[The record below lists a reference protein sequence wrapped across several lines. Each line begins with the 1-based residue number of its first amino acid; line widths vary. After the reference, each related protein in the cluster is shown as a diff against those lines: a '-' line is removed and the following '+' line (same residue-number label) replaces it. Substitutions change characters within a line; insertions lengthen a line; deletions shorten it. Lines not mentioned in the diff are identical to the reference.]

1 MLKNLESKIAIT
13 YGDAKISYADLR
25 RNIKSFNDRYTLQE
39 GGHVVIFA
47 ENRPEW
53 IYAFYSVWHKQ
64 GIPVPI
70 DNLATAEE
78 TAYILKDCQPDV
90 IFTSQARQQVILKSI
105 EIAGIKSLLLLID
118 DPNFSLINDSS
129 SITSLPETGKLQE
142 FGTTKRSSG
151 SDDLIS
157 FSDPDPQKTAVI
169 IYTSGT
175 TGSPKG
181 VMLSY
186 LNLTTNIKAVSE
198 YIQIYSPDS
207 VVMILLPVHHVFP
220 LVGSMIIPLYIG
232 AKVAISPTML
242 SADIMS
248 TLKDNAV
255 TIIIGVPRL
264 YAAIRK
270 GILDKINKSL
280 IARLLFTIAKKVN
293 KPSFSRKVFGAVHKK
308 MGGAVTH
315 LVSGGAALDKEIG
328 ADYMTLGFEVL
339 EGYGM
344 SEAAPMITFTQ
355 PGRVRIGSPGEV
367 VRETT
372 IKIVDGEILASGP
385 NIMQGYYNKPE
396 ETAEVLK
403 DGWLYTG
410 DLGYIDETGYL
421 YITGRKKEI
430 IILSNGKNVNPV
442 ELEDKI
448 LESTYIKECGV
459 FYHDDQLQALIV
471 PDHTSIVDNEFKS
484 IHEFIKW
491 KVIEPLNKTVSS
503 YKKIMGF
510 HLTEEELPRT
520 RLGKLQRYKFAS
532 LAVLADI
539 GEEIPDDAPQTPEFH
554 LISDFLEK
562 EKLRKILPKHHI
574 EMDLGMDSLDKVSFQ
589 AWLMQTFGIDM
600 EPSEMTAF
608 SNIGKLSVYVSEKK
622 TRMEESK
629 LDWTDIMREKVNL
642 KLPANWFTGRWM
654 VYLSKIF
661 FHLYFNFKTK
671 GTENIPDGPVIFVP
685 NHQSS
690 MDGLFVASVL
700 QRHQLRNTYFYAK
713 EQHFQQA
720 WKKFL
725 ANRNNIIVVNIDKD
739 LKESIQK
746 IAEVLRQKRSLIIF
760 PEGTRTKTGNLGQ
773 FKKTFAILSRE
784 LNVPVVPVSIKGA
797 YEALPSGSKF
807 PKPWKR
813 IIVEFLQPVY
823 PGSHS
828 YESLTDHVRNQ
839 IQGKLGN

>member
-13 YGDAKISYADLR
+13 YGDIKISYADLR
-25 RNIKSFNDRYTLQE
+25 KNIKTFSDRYTIPE

-53 IYAFYSVWHKQ
+53 VYAFYSIWHKQ
-64 GIPVPI
+64 GIPIPI

-78 TAYILKDCQPDV
+78 TAYILNDCQPAV
-90 IFTSQARQQVILKSI
+90 IFTSIARQEVIQQSI
-105 EIAGIKSLLLLID
+105 KIAGIESVTLLID
-118 DPNFSLINDSS
+118 DPDISLISQSNASS
-129 SITSLPETGKLQE
+129 NGKPSITENEDITID
-142 FGTTKRSSG
+142 RSSN
-151 SDDLIS
+151 SVDLIR
-157 FSDPDPQKTAVI
+157 FEEPDPQKTAVI

-198 YIQIYSPDS
+198 YIQIYKTDS
-207 VVMILLPVHHVFP
+207 VVMMLLPVHHVFP

-242 SADIMS
+242 STDIMS

-270 GILDKINKSL
+270 GIMDKIKKSMV
-280 IARLLFTIAKKVN
+280 ARLLFFIAKKVN
-293 KPSFSRKVFGAVHKK
+293 NPSFSKKVFGTVHRK
-308 MGGAVTH
+308 MGGSVTH

-328 ADYMTLGFEVL
+328 ADYTTLGFEVL

-355 PGRVRIGSPGEV
+355 PGRVKLGSPGEV

-372 IKIVDGEILASGP
+372 IKIQDGEILASGP
-385 NIMQGYYNKPE
+385 NIMQGYYGKPE
-396 ETAEVLK
+396 DTAEVLK

-410 DLGYIDETGYL
+410 DLGYIDESGYL
-421 YITGRKKEI
+421 FITGRKKEI
-430 IILSNGKNVNPV
+430 IILSNGKNVNPI
-442 ELEDKI
+442 ELEEKI
-448 LESTYIKECGV
+448 METGYIKECGV
-459 FYHDDQLQALIV
+459 FYHDEQLQVLMVPEHSAIV
-471 PDHTSIVDNEFKS
+471 LNEFKTT
-484 IHEFIKW
+484 HDFIKW
-491 KVIEPLNKTVSS
+491 NVIEPLNKTVSA

-510 HLTEEELPRT
+510 HLTDEELPRT

-532 LAVLADI
+532 LAILADI

-554 LISDFLEK
+554 LIAEFLEK
-562 EKLRKILPKHHI
+562 EKLRKVLPKHHI
-574 EMDLGMDSLDKVSFQ
+574 EMDLGLDSLDKVSFQ

-600 EPSEMTAF
+600 DPSEMTAF

-642 KLPANWFTGRWM
+642 KLPSNWFTGRWM
-654 VYLSKIF
+654 VYSSRIF

-700 QRHQLRNTYFYAK
+700 RRHRLRDTYFYAK
-713 EQHFQQA
+713 EQHFKQA

-725 ANRNNIIVVNIDKD
+725 ASRNNIIIVDLEKD

-746 IAEVLRQKRSLIIF
+746 MAEVLRQKRSLIIF
-760 PEGTRTKTGNLGQ
+760 PEGTRTRTGNLGE

-784 LNVPVVPVSIKGA
+784 LDVPVIPVSIKGA
-797 YEALPSGSKF
+797 YEALPTGSKF

-813 IIVEFLQPVY
+813 INVEFLQPVY

-828 YESLTDHVRNQ
+828 YESLTDHVRKQ